1 MATQTTDKLLISR
14 SNTSYQVTYQE
25 LYQGIPSG
33 VAVGTTDLDGAQV
46 ILEQSAND
54 NLPHLALRRTA
65 SNGTDVKMI
74 SFMLDGD
81 DGSSTNLYAYP
92 NISIIAGT
100 APQAGDNSV
109 AEGVALQMTAPGGI
123 ALGTG
128 NGERLRIDPA
138 GRLGIGVSTPIAP
151 LHARIS
157 DTSPT
162 YVLGPEVSALFER
175 NDDNK
180 IVIQAS
186 ATGSAS
192 VSFGD
197 GADYD
202 MGLVTYDNSTNNMSI
217 SVNNTETV
225 VFDNGGDILLGG
237 TLPSSPNVAIR
248 AEGVVSLKNFANLA
262 ALQLAWTS
270 PAAGDIA
277 MVNGVIAWYT
287 GTNWVTP
294 AATTILS

>member
-33 VAVGTTDLDGAQV
+33 VAVGTTDLDGSQV
-46 ILEQSAND
+46 ILEQSAAY
-54 NLPHLALRRTA
+54 NLPHLSLRRTA
-65 SNGTDVKMI
+65 STGTDVKMI

-81 DGSSTNLYAYP
+81 DGSSTSLYDYP
-92 NISIIAGT
+92 NISIIAGSS
-100 APQAGDNSV
+100 PQAGDNSV

-138 GRLGIGVSTPIAP
+138 GRLGIGVSAPIAP

-162 YVLGPEVSALFER
+162 YVLGPEVAALFER

-180 IVIQAS
+180 IVIQSSTA
-186 ATGSAS
+186 GSAS
-192 VSFGD
+192 VAFGD
-197 GADYD
+197 SVDYD

-217 SVNNTETV
+217 SVNNNETV

-237 TLPSSPNVAIR
+237 TLPGSPNVAIR
-248 AEGVVSLKNFANLA
+248 AEGVVSLKNFTNLT
-262 ALQLAWTS
+262 ALQVAWPS
-270 PAAGDIA
+270 PATGDIA
-277 MVNGVIAWYT
+277 MVNGVIAWYN

-294 AATTILS
+294 AATTNLS